1 MVATNDFSHIMLA
14 QTEDA
19 FRSAWT
25 GANSTPFLVDVPISK
40 EVQEAAEKIV
50 SQVPLCTL
58 FLNCPT
64 LATWAV
70 LTPLARNYDASTK
83 DVYLHISRFVREDY
97 SDPVSRDALKSRY
110 QTAAR
115 KLGLPVSGPHPT
127 ELFFAPL
134 GPARSQHGDLARAF
148 VWAAINLG
156 PPAIEDTPSARAWQ
170 RRAVVSRCPTLTRL
184 KATIAFDQSAYCA
197 RRFEAWRQGDAAC
210 NEIEADL
217 FTAYDQAS
225 RAYGC
230 SRQDI
235 AGPPQVYW
243 TGDRLALE
251 AGRSPQPQSIK
262 TGLFPVQIESGG
274 RRSIDP
280 PWGETIQ
287 WVFGG
292 TARDIP
298 FGLSTSEVLVFD
310 ADTGALLVRVSPE
323 TDMIEVAA
331 ERLVVLS
338 AEDFS
343 SPSFGSALPAADPD
357 YRVAWIP
364 AGEKLDFTRRG
375 HLSIV
380 APRETALWIDGTPI
394 GRSGSRALLA
404 GDGALVVKLD
414 PAVGGSQRVIRARLG
429 SEVKFT
435 LIDVDREGMARIP
448 FSRFDSGPGLDPCRS
463 VFEVLAHGAAG
474 DLEARVELS
483 ATAWIWPNLTVPER
497 ELTEFPM
504 PGNFDP
510 TRSAGL
516 RADQDRLHVD
526 PRADVEAPILGLR
539 IDGDVREFTLAT
551 GAEKLRHH
559 RVAKGDHVLVPR
571 GSILNLG
578 HKDRH
583 DALLL
588 SSSDRDADLLVL
600 GEVVRRPFCVRSRFE
615 INAEMLES
623 STGQDDRI
631 ALRRK
636 DGRMDILARV
646 TRVNDPSEIG
656 VEEDEEAV
664 TLQITPQARYDAL
677 RVRIEAVDGTF
688 QEGEVALARFPVDAA
703 PPPGVSA
710 SADLDTGRLSIILNK
725 AGRSIPARISFW
737 IRSEDHPI
745 FEPLEDASGARI
757 VVGLGASV
765 SRPDQYML
773 AELARFL
780 AEPVPPI
787 LEDQVADTLGAAY
800 AQAFASVGAT
810 RMIGSVR
817 AALAATRADGAP
829 PLHDLTGVAPWIFEA
844 PAHALQGL
852 PEASGFEPL
861 TNLVAIPSAPGLPDP
876 EGDAPLATW
885 LDRVNGDA
893 DLPAGLDAPALQHGF
908 RTLRFRLKESDL
920 RCLVG
925 DGCLGVSA
933 RLICATWSDATDA
946 LRSFDTGGG
955 GDERPARIATAI
967 EHFARAAALGRA
979 EEHVEGLAFRT
990 GLSRAEVGRTLTM
1003 MLRAGVE
1010 LFVYFRALWSHAR
1023 EQYNDGQ

>member
-1 MVATNDFSHIMLA
+1 MVATNDFSDTMLT

-25 GANSTPFLVDVPISK
+25 GANSTPFLVDVPISR
-40 EVQEAAEKIV
+40 VDLEAAEKIV
-50 SQVPLCTL
+50 SQVPLRTL

-110 QTAAR
+110 QKVAR

-134 GPARSQHGDLARAF
+134 GPVQSQHGDLARAF

-170 RRAVVSRCPTLTRL
+170 RRAVFGRCSTLTRL
-184 KATIAFDQSAYCA
+184 KATIAFDRSAHCA
-197 RRFEAWRQGDAAC
+197 RRFEAWRQGDPPC
-210 NEIEADL
+210 NEIEAEL
-217 FTAYDQAS
+217 FAAYDRAS

-235 AGPPQVYW
+235 AGPPQIYW

-251 AGRSPQPQSIK
+251 SERSPRPQSIK

-274 RRSIDP
+274 RRSFDP
-280 PWGETIQ
+280 PWCETIQ
-287 WVFGG
+287 WIFGG
-292 TARDIP
+292 TPRDIA
-298 FGLSTSEVLVFD
+298 FGPAASEVLVFD
-310 ADTGALLVRVSPE
+310 ADTGALLARVGPE

-338 AEDFS
+338 AEDFL

-357 YRVAWIP
+357 YRVAWIS
-364 AGEKLDFTRRG
+364 AGEKLDFTGRG
-375 HLSIV
+375 RLSII

-414 PAVGGSQRVIRARLG
+414 PDVGSSRRVIRARLG

-435 LIDVDREGMARIP
+435 MIDADSEGIARIP
-448 FSRFDSGPGLDPCRS
+448 FSRFDFGPGLDPCRS
-463 VFEVLAHGAAG
+463 IFEVLAYGAAG

-483 ATAWIWPNLTVPER
+483 ATAWLWPSLTVPAG
-497 ELTEFPM
+497 ELTELPL

-526 PRADVEAPILGLR
+526 LRADVEAPILGLR

-551 GAEKLRHH
+551 GAEKLWHH
-559 RVAKGDHVLVPR
+559 RVAEGDKVVVPR

-578 HKDRH
+578 HEGRH

-588 SSSDRDADLLVL
+588 CSSDRDADLLVL
-600 GEVVRRPFCVRSRFE
+600 GEVVRRPFCVRSHFE
-615 INAEMLES
+615 IDAEMLES
-623 STGQDDRI
+623 SIGQDDRI

-636 DGRMDILARV
+636 DGRIDILARLAHI
-646 TRVNDPSEIG
+646 NDPSEIG
-656 VEEDEEAV
+656 VEEDDEAV
-664 TLQITPQARYDAL
+664 TLQITPQTRYDAL
-677 RVRIEAVDGTF
+677 RIRIEAVDGTF

-703 PPPGVSA
+703 PPPGVSTT
-710 SADLDTGRLSIILNK
+710 ADLDTGRLTIIVNK

-737 IRSEDHPI
+737 IRSEDRPI
-745 FEPLEDASGARI
+745 FEPLEDAGGARI

-765 SRPDQYML
+765 LRPDQHML

-787 LEDQVADTLGAAY
+787 LKDQVASTLGAAY
-800 AQAFASVGAT
+800 AEAFASVGAN
-810 RMIGSVR
+810 RMVASVR

-829 PLHDLTGVAPWIFEA
+829 PHHDLAGVAPWIFEA
-844 PAHALQGL
+844 TGHAFRSL
-852 PEASGFEPL
+852 PEASGLEPL
-861 TNLVAIPSAPGLPDP
+861 THLAEIASAPDLPDP
-876 EGDAPLATW
+876 EGDAPLSTW
-885 LDRVNGDA
+885 LDRVSGAA
-893 DLPAGLDAPALQHGF
+893 DLPAGLDAAALQHGF
-908 RTLRFRLKESDL
+908 RTLRFRLKDSDL
-920 RCLVG
+920 RSLSG

-933 RLICATWSDATDA
+933 RLICSTWSDVTDA

-955 GDERPARIATAI
+955 GDERPARIATAV

-979 EEHVEGLAFRT
+979 EEHIEGLVFRT
-990 GLSRAEVGRTLTM
+990 GLSRPEVGRTLTM

-1010 LFVYFRALWSHAR
+1010 LFVHFRALWSHAR
-1023 EQYNDGQ
+1023 EQHNDRQ